1 MEGSREE
8 VMRFMLQVIAEF
20 QILDERTQ
28 ASVLGAGVLLTTD
41 TIDADTRERLR
52 EYDSDMHCAA
62 ELYTES
68 GAHVSRHSTSVA
80 RVNDGSAGGSA
91 RSHNDD

>member
-1 MEGSREE
+1 
-8 VMRFMLQVIAEF
+8 MRFMLQVIAEF

-52 EYDSDMHCAA
+52 EYDSDMHCVA